1 MPDPGSRR
9 RPDWLD
15 VLAGVAA
22 VVVILL
28 FVLSFLHEWVV
39 SAPGSPVATP
49 V

>member
-1 MPDPGSRR
+1 MPERGSRR

-15 VLAGVAA
+15 LLAGVAA

-39 SAPGSPVATP
+39 SAPGTPIATP
-49 V
+49 L

>member
-1 MPDPGSRR
+1 MPDTGFRR

-15 VLAGVAA
+15 LLAGIAA
-22 VVVILL
+22 VVVIIL

-49 V
+49 I